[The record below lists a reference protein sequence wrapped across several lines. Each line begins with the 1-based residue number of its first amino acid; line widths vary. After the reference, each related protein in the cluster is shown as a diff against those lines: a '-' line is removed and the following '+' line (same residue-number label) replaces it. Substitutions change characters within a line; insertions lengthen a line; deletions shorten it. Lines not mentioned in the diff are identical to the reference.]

1 MADVS
6 ALLKPLKLRHITLR
20 NRVFSTGHASGLA
33 EDGMP
38 GEAYRLYHGEKARGG
53 IGLTIFGGSSSVS
66 PESPLA
72 FSQIDMSGD
81 RVIPHLERMAETVKG
96 HGAAVMVQITHMGRR
111 GGWRATNGLPMVA
124 PSYSREIAHRSF
136 AKEMEDFDF
145 ARIRGHFVDAARRA
159 KAGGLDGV
167 ELLMAAHQ
175 LLDSFLSPATNRRTD
190 HYGGSLENRARF
202 PLEVLQGIRDE
213 VGDDFVIGIR
223 LSGDEMQKGGMGA
236 SECLEVSQLFAES
249 GLIDYLSVYQA
260 TGDTQPDLARMLP
273 DMTWPS
279 APYLY
284 LASGVKAQ
292 VDIPVFHASA
302 IRDVQT
308 AARAVGDGHIDAVA
322 MTRGHIADPHIVA
335 KLRDGREDDIRQCV
349 GANYCADFGGHS
361 GLCIQNAATGRER
374 FLPHVLP
381 RANRR
386 KRVVVA
392 GGGPGGLEAARASLQ
407 RGHEVTLFEQ
417 AESLG
422 GQLNLAAKVPQ
433 RENLAGIV
441 RWLEGQVTK
450 GGADIRLGEE
460 ANGDAV
466 AGLEPDAVFIATGGA
481 PIAPEFEGADLCTPA
496 WDILA
501 GRVTPAANVLV
512 YDEMGLMTGVGC
524 ADLIARRGIDVELVS
539 PDRSIGEETGALLHV
554 AYVRS
559 LYENNAILTPNT
571 QLTGAYREG
580 NKLIAVLTNL
590 YTGAEEERE
599 VEQIVTEYGTRPRG
613 AVYDALRASSRNLGE
628 VDQTALM
635 AGRPPEVKT
644 NPDGRYDLYRVGD
657 ALVARNVHAAIYDAA
672 RLVRTL

>member
-33 EDGMP
+33 ENGMP
-38 GEAYRLYHGEKARGG
+38 AEAYRLYHGEKAKGG
-53 IGLTIFGGSSSVS
+53 IGLTIFGGSSSIA

-111 GGWRATNGLPMVA
+111 GHWRSTNALPMVA

-136 AKEMEDFDF
+136 AKEMEPFDF
-145 ARIRGHFVDAARRA
+145 ARIRGNFTNAARRA
-159 KAGGLDGV
+159 KTGGLDGV

-175 LLDSFLSPATNRRTD
+175 LLDSFLSPVTNKRTD
-190 HYGGSLENRARF
+190 AYGGSLENRARF
-202 PLEVLQGIRDE
+202 PLEVLQDIRE
-213 VGDDFVIGIR
+213 TVGDDFVIGIR

-249 GLIDYLSVYQA
+249 GLVDFLSIYQA

-279 APYLY
+279 APFLH

-302 IRDVQT
+302 IRDVTT
-308 AARAVGDGHIDAVA
+308 AARAVADGHVDAVA

-335 KLRDGREDDIRQCV
+335 KMREGREDDIRQCV
-349 GANYCADFGGHS
+349 GANYCADFGGHT

-374 FLPHVLP
+374 TLPHILP
-381 RANRR
+381 RAETR
-386 KRVVVA
+386 KRVVIA
-392 GGGPGGLEAARASLQ
+392 GGGPGGLEAARAAIQ
-407 RGHEVTLFEQ
+407 RGHEVTIFERD
-417 AESLG
+417 AAFG
-422 GQLNLAAKVPQ
+422 GQLNLAARVPQ

-441 RWLEGQVTK
+441 RWLEAQVRK
-450 GGADIRLGEE
+450 GGADIRLGCE
-460 ANGDAV
+460 ATAEDIRA
-466 AGLEPDAVFIATGGA
+466 LEPDAVFIATGGD
-481 PIAPEFEGADLCTPA
+481 PIGPDFEGADLCTPA
-496 WDILA
+496 WDILSGKVA
-501 GRVTPAANVLV
+501 PHGEVLI
-512 YDEMGLMTGVGC
+512 YDEMGLMTGIGC
-524 ADLIARRGIDVELVS
+524 ADLVARRGLNVELVS
-539 PDRSIGEETGALLHV
+539 ADRAPGEETGALLHV
-554 AYVRS
+554 AYVKS
-559 LYENNAILTPNT
+559 LYDHNAILTPNM
-571 QLTGAYREG
+571 QLSGAYRDG
-580 NKLIAVLTNL
+580 NALIAVLTNL

-599 VEQIVTEYGTRPRG
+599 VDQIVHEYGTRPRSG
-613 AVYDALRASSRNLGE
+613 IYDALRDASRNLGE
-628 VDQTALM
+628 VDQTALIE
-635 AGRPPEVKT
+635 GRAQDVNA
-644 NPDGRYDLYRVGD
+644 NPDGAFALYRIGD
-657 ALVARNVHAAIYDAA
+657 ALVARNTHAAIYDAA